1 MEKTQSRMPLWEIVV
16 SAVVLLVGVF
26 GIGTAA
32 YGRVDKGSGALT
44 MENYPEFLQ
53 ISCESV
59 SGVGAGSTMTFRYTV
74 TVRAEENYAIEGLTL
89 SYTLTGGGVSLS
101 STLRADLAAG
111 GVHTETNSAEAAS
124 DSLWVPDFQVT
135 VTAVS
140 GTYRYAE

>member
-1 MEKTQSRMPLWEIVV
+1 MEKTQNRMPLWETVV

-74 TVRAEENYAIEGLTL
+74 TVRAEENCAIEGLTRRRG
-89 SYTLTGGGVSLS
+89 SCRGGAVRYPA
-101 STLRADLAAG
+101 LRYPFSF
-111 GVHTETNSAEAAS
+111 TIC
-124 DSLWVPDFQVT
+124 
-135 VTAVS
+135 
-140 GTYRYAE
+140 R